1 MFLEERE
8 VATSRLH
15 HELETTIRGVN
26 RELMSVATGP
36 ITRHA
41 LTNVTR
47 MVATL
52 RGRYLQCALR
62 LSDAYSSGPVGPEAV
77 LELRPLREAY
87 TEAIEAFAALE
98 HALQRGYVSLED

>member
-1 MFLEERE
+1 MLLEDE

-15 HELETTIRGVN
+15 HELETTIRTVN

-36 ITRHA
+36 ITRRA

-47 MVATL
+47 MVAAL

-62 LSDAYSSGPVGPEAV
+62 LSEASRSGPVDPEAV

-98 HALQRGYVSLED
+98 HALQRGYVPLED